1 MKGVHMEDYIIV
13 TDSSADLPKSYLK
26 DHNISCVSLKY
37 NIDGIT
43 YDNDDEE
50 AAKTFYEKVRNK
62 SMPTTSQVNPEEALE
77 EFKKISERCKNILC
91 LAFSSG
97 LSGTCN
103 SFMIAAKELMEED
116 ESVSIRVVD
125 TLSASMGQGLIV
137 HKAVCM
143 KEMGKSMD
151 EVADYIEAHLKNFVH
166 VFTVDDL
173 DHLYRGGRL
182 SKTASIVGSMI
193 NLKPVL
199 HMDDEGHLVNMFN
212 VRGRKKSLHALVDYM
227 EKTMGS
233 YKDQN
238 DIVFISHADNLE
250 DAEFVAD
257 EIKNRFGIDK
267 FMINEIGPTIG
278 SHTGPD
284 VIALFFMGENR

>member
-1 MKGVHMEDYIIV
+1 MQDYIIM
-13 TDSSADLPKSYLK
+13 TDSSADLPKSFLK
-26 DHNISCVSLKY
+26 EHNISCVSLKY
-37 NIDGIT
+37 TIDGIT

-50 AAKTFYEKVRNK
+50 AAKSFYKKVRNK
-62 SMPTTSQVNPEEALE
+62 SMPTTSQVNPEEAYE
-77 EFKKISERCKNILC
+77 HFKKISETCKNILC

-103 SFMIAAKELMEED
+103 SFMIAAKDLMEED
-116 ESVSIRVVD
+116 DSINIKVID
-125 TLSASMGQGLIV
+125 TLAASMGQGLIV
-137 HKAVCM
+137 YKAVSL
-143 KEMGKSMD
+143 KEQGKSME
-151 EVADYIEAHLKNFVH
+151 EVVSYIEDHLKNFTH

-182 SKTASIVGSMI
+182 SKTASVVGNLI

-199 HMDDEGHLVNMFN
+199 HVDDEGHLVNMFN
-212 VRGRKKSLHALVDYM
+212 VRGRIKSLHALVDFM

-233 YKDQN
+233 YKDEN
-238 DIVFISHADNLE
+238 DIVFISHADNIK
-250 DAEFVAD
+250 DAKFVAD
-257 EIKNRFGIDK
+257 EIRKRFGIEK